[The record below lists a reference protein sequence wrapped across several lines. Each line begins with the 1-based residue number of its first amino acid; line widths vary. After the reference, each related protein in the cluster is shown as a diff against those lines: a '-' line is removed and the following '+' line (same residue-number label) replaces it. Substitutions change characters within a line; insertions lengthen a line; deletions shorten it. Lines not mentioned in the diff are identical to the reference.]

1 MHQLAL
7 GADPKD
13 DLAHICMYVRVY
25 QYVSEART
33 VHGFK
38 HTFSS
43 HCSIPYMYIHHEHIQ
58 TYLEAVQVVE
68 GRLAA
73 DDLPYNHAEGV
84 DVRQQC
90 IPTPPN
96 A

>member
-1 MHQLAL
+1 
-7 GADPKD
+7 
-13 DLAHICMYVRVY
+13 MYVRVY

-38 HTFSS
+38 HIFSS
-43 HCSIPYMYIHHEHIQ
+43 LYNTIHSTTIHPEHNVSYIH
-58 TYLEAVQVVE
+58 TYLEAVQVIE

-90 IPTPPN
+90 IPTPRN
-96 A
+96 E